1 MVLYGITG
9 ECGKSVCRLAE
20 GGLESTADEEVF
32 HQVEVPVG
40 AGSVGVAHT
49 ADVFLDLFDRL
60 FPIGEDVAFGS
71 FFGYGLD
78 DVFLVQ
84 AEACGGAV
92 GMEVGEDFGRD
103 ADGE

>member
-1 MVLYGITG
+1 M
-9 ECGKSVCRLAE
+9 
-20 GGLESTADEEVF
+20 
-32 HQVEVPVG
+32 
-40 AGSVGVAHT
+40 
-49 ADVFLDLFDRL
+49 FLDLFDRP